1 MIDGPLPFDAVYPVR
16 EAELINHSPEGELL
30 VAGETETGGTI
41 SLDTSSITD
50 VDGIDSDFSHSWQV
64 FDGDTDTWFERTTP
78 DATDGDASYT
88 LTNDDE
94 DELLRAQVSYVD
106 GNGLTEIISSEPFFV
121 DSIYS
126 VSDSYQAVATRSD
139 DIT

>member
-1 MIDGPLPFDAVYPVR
+1 MPMVSTL
-16 EAELINHSPEGELL
+16 
-30 VAGETETGGTI
+30 
-41 SLDTSSITD
+41 TSA
-50 VDGIDSDFSHSWQV
+50 SWQV
-64 FDGDTDTWFERTTP
+64 FDGDTDTWFDRTNP

-121 DSIYS
+121 DSCRPGIKHLS
-126 VSDSYQAVATRSD
+126 IRCHRL
-139 DIT
+139 